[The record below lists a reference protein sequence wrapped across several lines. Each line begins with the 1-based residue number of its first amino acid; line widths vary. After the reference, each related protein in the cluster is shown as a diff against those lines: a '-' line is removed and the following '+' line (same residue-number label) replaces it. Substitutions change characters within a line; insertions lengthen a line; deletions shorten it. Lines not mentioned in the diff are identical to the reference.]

1 MRGDLIEDER
11 IRDNPP
17 GDGDVDGVGGLLAGP
32 HAHLPSGVT
41 GGLIWAVLVVWTG
54 LWGLLA
60 ARGGA
65 YSWHYFAQGADLL
78 THPRAA
84 DAGLHLYAA
93 HPDLQIGPLALL
105 TAIPLHTLGPWGGT
119 VFAPLLLTLLGPV
132 ILKVLVLAR
141 QRLTGAPIP
150 PLLLLSTGL
159 FVLPVWC
166 QVATHFTHLD
176 DALALA
182 FASLAVWAVVARRP
196 CLTGLLLAAA
206 IDSKPW
212 AVGFIVLILALPA
225 RDRIRSATLTAVA
238 VALAWLPFILADP
251 RTLAVGRF
259 TIDNVDNS
267 ALRALGV
274 HTANTPTWDRPAQLI
289 LALAVAVLC
298 IRRGRWAAVPLAV
311 VTARLLL
318 DPQTYPYYSS
328 GLLVCAAILDLLTR
342 DRRLPIWTA
351 AAAVWYIT
359 DQVASGHMTPGQVG
373 LIRALYCA
381 TVLAA
386 LCLLP
391 TVPSLLGRSRVPAR
405 SSSGP

>member
-1 MRGDLIEDER
+1 M
-11 IRDNPP
+11 
-17 GDGDVDGVGGLLAGP
+17 
-32 HAHLPSGVT
+32 
-41 GGLIWAVLVVWTG
+41 
-54 LWGLLA
+54 
-60 ARGGA
+60 
-65 YSWHYFAQGADLL
+65 
-78 THPRAA
+78 
-84 DAGLHLYAA
+84 
-93 HPDLQIGPLALL
+93 
-105 TAIPLHTLGPWGGT
+105 
-119 VFAPLLLTLLGPV
+119 
-132 ILKVLVLAR
+132 
-141 QRLTGAPIP
+141 
-150 PLLLLSTGL
+150 
-159 FVLPVWC
+159 LPVWC

-342 DRRLPIWTA
+342 DRRLPLWTQRSVSA
-351 AAAVWYIT
+351 
-359 DQVASGHMTPGQVG
+359 
-373 LIRALYCA
+373 RAL
-381 TVLAA
+381 
-386 LCLLP
+386 P
-391 TVPSLLGRSRVPAR
+391 RSRAVILGTVNP
-405 SSSGP
+405 GT